1 MKFSI
6 SAISLALAVTAS
18 AVPIEEEQHA
28 ERSTITGSGPG
39 SIFQF
44 GSASNCR
51 TIFWNSGACGLS
63 TFFPNQVSASMPLVA
78 LPSRIFEAHG
88 SSDQDNPLCA
98 KVITM
103 THNGVTRQ
111 AVISDENTSDEQSID
126 MCLDLWQAFGGHDG
140 DGTLIENISWSIA
153 A

>member
-1 MKFSI
+1 MKFSL
-6 SAISLALAVTAS
+6 STISLALAVTAS

-63 TFFPNQVSASMPLVA
+63 TFFPNQVPASLPLVA

-88 SSDQDNPLCA
+88 SSDQENPLCA

-103 THNGVTRQ
+103 KHNGVTRQ
-111 AVISDENTSDEQSID
+111 AVVSDENTSDEQSID